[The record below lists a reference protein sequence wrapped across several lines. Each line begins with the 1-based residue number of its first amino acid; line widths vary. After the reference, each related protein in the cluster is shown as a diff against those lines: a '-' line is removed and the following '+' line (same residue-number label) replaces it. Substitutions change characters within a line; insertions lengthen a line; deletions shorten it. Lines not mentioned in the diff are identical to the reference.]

1 MAADLVTDL
10 RDRSSAWRQGTGH
23 QMEGERDSFTTGKGL
38 KPFFYWYIK
47 SWVFPSPYTMGHLP
61 LPGGPSQRQ
70 LGLSSLGQ
78 LGMLA
83 QDVTLRIPPIYANAA
98 VRFGR
103 FSPSSLCPL
112 SPRPS
117 PPQPGG
123 GGVLAEAAILLPT
136 PGFPRKSHRG
146 AGGHMLPSMDM
157 GSKMPNC
164 LRTAMNSSTTTAMA
178 HSSIP

>member
-1 MAADLVTDL
+1 M
-10 RDRSSAWRQGTGH
+10 GTGNWTPDGGRKGQFH
-23 QMEGERDSFTTGKGL
+23 HWQRPQTSF
-38 KPFFYWYIK
+38 FFFFWYLE
-47 SWVFPSPYTMGHLP
+47 SWIFPNPYTMGHLP

-83 QDVTLRIPPIYANAA
+83 QDVTLRILPIYANAA

-123 GGVLAEAAILLPT
+123 GGV
-136 PGFPRKSHRG
+136 
-146 AGGHMLPSMDM
+146 
-157 GSKMPNC
+157 
-164 LRTAMNSSTTTAMA
+164 
-178 HSSIP
+178 